1 MVDMNEVELVTWSSA
16 RCQFLAT
23 EALNARMDV
32 HGVAIIS
39 PRLAAFWLISLREQ
53 RKTSGDEHLRNFDT
67 KYNQTVSIRR
77 LLRLDLTNDNALR
90 YQGTSV

>member
-1 MVDMNEVELVTWSSA
+1 MRWKLVTWSSA

-23 EALNARMDV
+23 EALNARMYMV
-32 HGVAIIS
+32 YLAIIS
-39 PRLAAFWLISLREQ
+39 PAWRHSGSYRSANKGKPLA
-53 RKTSGDEHLRNFDT
+53 TSTSEILMQKVIKQF
-67 KYNQTVSIRR
+67 SIRR